1 MSAVTGPCWIPDM
14 PEDVYHADPCPEPSL
29 SSTMAKTILQPG
41 GPARLRYQRTSGVK
55 ETKHA
60 FDYGSAAHAKV
71 LGRGAGV
78 AIYPAEFLTA
88 GGNVSTARRVTGED
102 RTLQDDI
109 RQWEADQRAAGLT
122 LLTPKE
128 ATQIDDMVEALLEHQ
143 FAADLLTS
151 AQGVPELSMFSID
164 EHTGRWLRG
173 RLDLHLDDLLAV
185 DYKTS
190 TKPVSPNRWER
201 ISWEYGYHV
210 QAAHYRRIATQV
222 QVLQPDAEMW
232 FIAQETRPPYLV
244 GVYQLDSDL
253 LDIGAAAV
261 ERAITLW
268 DRCLATGEWPGLPQ
282 TVQTI
287 GAHRWATRLPE
298 EEE

>member
-29 SSTMAKTILQPG
+29 SSTMAKLLSAAG
-41 GPARLRYQRTSGVK
+41 GPARLHHQRTTGDKPVRR
-55 ETKHA
+55 A

-78 AIYPAEFLTA
+78 ALYPDEFLTA
-88 GGNVSTARRVTGED
+88 SGNITTAKKSTGEG
-102 RTLQDDI
+102 RTLQDDLKD
-109 RQWEADQRAAGLT
+109 WENTQRAAGLT
-122 LLTPKE
+122 PITPKE
-128 ATQIDDMVEALLEHQ
+128 ATQINDMAEALLEHQ
-143 FAADLLTS
+143 CAAELLTTG
-151 AQGVPELSMFSID
+151 QGIPELSMFSID

-190 TKPVSPNRWER
+190 TKPVSPDRWER

-210 QAAHYRRIATQV
+210 QAAHYRRIAAQV

-244 GVYQLDSDL
+244 GVYRLDSDL
-253 LDIGAAAV
+253 LDIGEAAV
-261 ERAITLW
+261 ERAIALW

-287 GAHRWATRLPE
+287 GAPRWATRLPE